1 MGLMWRSILKTQSAS
16 MSIKLK
22 TIQIICFL
30 FFIQSLKAQLHCNDY
45 SKLIDS
51 LNLKRYNNLFYCE
64 TSESIYF
71 EGLINNADVKDTS
84 ILREISI
91 NVVQPSDQILNIPNC
106 FDVKLNKIKF
116 DDFLLLRDS
125 GIILTKSENRKVKRY
140 EGLINKSIKL
150 LGDENYSVSK
160 EKRLHKR
167 MNKIDL
173 NEVNRKIA
181 YAKNAL
187 VIFHPVVH
195 YKNYRLVVLS
205 FISNRIRKVVYSL
218 ERI

>member
-1 MGLMWRSILKTQSAS
+1 M
-16 MSIKLK
+16 
-22 TIQIICFL
+22 
-30 FFIQSLKAQLHCNDY
+30 
-45 SKLIDS
+45 
-51 LNLKRYNNLFYCE
+51 
-64 TSESIYF
+64 
-71 EGLINNADVKDTS
+71 INYADVKDTS
-84 ILREISI
+84 ILIEISI
-91 NVVQPSDQILNIPNC
+91 NVEPSDQNLNIPNC

-181 YAKNAL
+181 YL
-187 VIFHPVVH
+187 DFVRF
-195 YKNYRLVVLS
+195 
-205 FISNRIRKVVYSL
+205 
-218 ERI
+218 